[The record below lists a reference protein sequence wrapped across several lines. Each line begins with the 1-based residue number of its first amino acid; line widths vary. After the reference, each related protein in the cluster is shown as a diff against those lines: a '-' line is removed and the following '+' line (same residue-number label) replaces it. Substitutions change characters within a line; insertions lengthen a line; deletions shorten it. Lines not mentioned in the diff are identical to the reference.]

1 MEGHFE
7 KHIRVQTSRP
17 GQHNELL
24 PPTTTFIMSLRGRY
38 IIDRIKRAV
47 GDHFRLP
54 CPPYGDP
61 QYWDNAYASFGPQDS
76 YEWGDVSLDD
86 VYEYKYHPIEWDPI
100 RHSTSSSNKRDHTKV
115 QLSTLAA
122 ALKVNPLAEKDQ
134 PLLMVG
140 CGNSKFGEDMV
151 GRGWRGPII
160 QVDVSSRIV
169 DSMSQRCGDLI
180 SNGHMNFVQDD
191 ATELS
196 AFRDGMM
203 DACLDKGLLDAI
215 FCADEYTQMVKI
227 SNTVNRVLRP
237 GGSFVFFSFSR
248 PEFFLP
254 KLLISNH
261 SPPLQ
266 QGNTRKTKR
275 LWSNLEVHKL
285 GKILLYK
292 MEKVG
297 GDEGY
302 HKGDHV
308 SVRMRPRSGNRTVT
322 TKPQ

>member
-1 MEGHFE
+1 
-7 KHIRVQTSRP
+7 
-17 GQHNELL
+17 
-24 PPTTTFIMSLRGRY
+24 MSLRGRY

-47 GDHFRLP
+47 GDYFRLP

-61 QYWDNAYASFGPQDS
+61 QYWDAAYASFGPGDS

-86 VYEYKYHPIEWDPI
+86 VYEYTYHPIEWDPI
-100 RHSTSSSNKRDHTKV
+100 RQSTSSSNKRDATKV
-115 QLSTLAA
+115 QSSTLAA
-122 ALKVNPLAEKDQ
+122 ALNVAPLAEMDQ
-134 PLLMVG
+134 PLLMLG
-140 CGNSKFGEDMV
+140 CGNSKFGEDMI

-160 QVDVSSRIV
+160 QVDVSGRIV

-196 AFRDGMM
+196 AFWDGMM

-215 FCADEYTQMVKI
+215 YCADEYSQMVKI

-254 KLLISNH
+254 KLLLSNH
-261 SPPLQ
+261 SRSLQ
-266 QGNTRKTKR
+266 QGHERKTKR
-275 LWSNLEVHKL
+275 LWSNLEVHEL
-285 GKILLYK
+285 GKILLYR
-292 MEKVG
+292 MQKVG
-297 GDEGY
+297 GDDGY
-302 HKGDHV
+302 NRGDRV
-308 SVRMRPRSGNRTVT
+308 PLRLKPRAGKRKDTAR
-322 TKPQ
+322 QQ